1 VASELWNSPAFSP
14 SILRFPQVMH
24 RLSTGRLRLKS
35 SKNSPIFPLFA
46 RSFPS
51 TPPRRNDFSIREV
64 SLSHLKSA
72 LFVAIGSPE
81 AVFSPLSL
89 PFFFLR
95 TSRSLFCS
103 QPYSQIFS
111 SFSQTYAQPY
121 AQDLAQ
127 ALPLGRYA
135 SPPPVFSGADRLCVS
150 YDYLAKSTQV
160 AM

>member
-1 VASELWNSPAFSP
+1 
-14 SILRFPQVMH
+14 
-24 RLSTGRLRLKS
+24 
-35 SKNSPIFPLFA
+35 
-46 RSFPS
+46 
-51 TPPRRNDFSIREV
+51 
-64 SLSHLKSA
+64 LKSA

-135 SPPPVFSGADRLCVS
+135 SLPPYFPAQTAFAFRTTISQNLRKWRCDFSVKLKEPTTKRKGAKRQGRREGALEYGKTPPQSWENGKQERFCEMPQPLRLCV
-150 YDYLAKSTQV
+150 K
-160 AM
+160 